1 MAIAGRF
8 GRKPLGI
15 GGKLTLAFGALA
27 AVTLLV
33 VALAFIAGG
42 RATEDIRLTEG
53 VRGPASLASA
63 QAQASL
69 LRMQL
74 HVRGYLV
81 LSDPADRLQY
91 DIARESFEK
100 HLHALTQMSTLW
112 AGEDAAR
119 WVVELNNTYE
129 QWNKLPPQLFAL
141 HDNPLKNRPAL
152 RLARVDVQSR
162 RVQILDEI
170 DRVIDIQKTREATPA
185 NRELL
190 ADMLGFQTSFD
201 AMVTNLMAY
210 GTSGELNFKL
220 AYGPQ
225 LATNASTWNALW
237 AKRAQMTPEQGQG
250 LDAIARRRAEV
261 ADLALQIVAILT
273 SEHAYEDLY
282 LYRSEVTPQ
291 AERMLALLAEV
302 TAVQQTQ
309 LQSGLAHAR
318 HSLSQAQLETAAG
331 GLLAVL
337 FAVLM
342 VVVFSRSIVRPVQRL
357 TGVAER
363 VAGGDLS
370 TRAAVESHDEIG
382 TLATSI
388 NTMTQRLAKTIEHL
402 ETVYAEAQRARD
414 AAEVANRAKSSF
426 LANMSHELR
435 TPLNAVLGYA
445 QILQREPSLGERA
458 AAGVDTIRRSGEH
471 LLTLIN
477 SLLDLA
483 RIEAGKVE
491 LYAAPVD
498 LNALLRMV
506 TNIIRVNTQEKRLS
520 FVCELASDLPR
531 VVHVDGKRLGQVLL
545 NLLSNAVKFTE
556 QGEVRLRVRTLS
568 ADAVAARVRFEV
580 IDTGIGIAEDQH
592 EAIFHPFEQA
602 PDVQRRYGGTGL
614 GLVISQ
620 QLVGMMHSTIHVES
634 RLAHGSRFWFDLDL
648 PLAKGDA
655 PLPKESLAQGVAG
668 YRGRRRTVL
677 VVDDVAGNRATM
689 VDLLAPLG
697 FQVVEAE
704 NGEDGLQM
712 AKRLRPDIILMDNVM
727 PVMDGFE
734 ATRRLR
740 QLPELRDVPVIA
752 VSASASLADQRDS
765 HAVGANAF
773 LSKPIDLDQL
783 LMQIGRLLHLGWTG
797 PDDEPLPGTGTPDE
811 DLVAPPEEEMQVL
824 QQLARIG
831 NMRSIRDRA
840 DHLAALDEAYRP
852 FAKALR
858 EMADRYQSK
867 AILEF
872 VSRFPVRE
880 GP

>member
-1 MAIAGRF
+1 
-8 GRKPLGI
+8 
-15 GGKLTLAFGALA
+15 
-27 AVTLLV
+27 
-33 VALAFIAGG
+33 
-42 RATEDIRLTEG
+42 
-53 VRGPASLASA
+53 
-63 QAQASL
+63 
-69 LRMQL
+69 MQL

-81 LSDPADRLQY
+81 LSDPADRTQY
-91 DIARESFEK
+91 EAARQSFEK
-100 HLHALTQMSTLW
+100 NLHDLSSMSALW
-112 AGEDAAR
+112 PDEDAAR
-119 WVVELNNTYE
+119 WVRELNTTYA
-129 QWNKLPPQLFAL
+129 QWIKLPPQLFAL

-170 DRVIDIQKTREATPA
+170 DRIIAMQKTRAATPA

-201 AMVTNLMAY
+201 AMATNLMAY

-225 LATNASTWNALW
+225 LATNAATWNALR
-237 AKRAQMTPEQGQG
+237 AKRTQMTSEQAAR
-250 LDAIARRRAEV
+250 LDAIARQRAEV

-273 SEHAYEDLY
+273 GEHAYEDLY

-291 AERMLALLAEV
+291 AELMLGLLAEV
-302 TAVQQTQ
+302 TTVQQAQ

-318 HSLSQAQLETAAG
+318 RSLSQAQLQTAAG

-337 FAVLM
+337 LAVLM
-342 VVVFSRSIVRPVQRL
+342 VAVFSRSIVRPVQRL

-370 TRAAVESHDEIG
+370 ARAAIESHDEIG

-388 NTMTQRLAKTIEHL
+388 NTMTQRLAETIAHL
-402 ETVYAEAQRARD
+402 ETVFAEAQRAKD

-445 QILQREPSLGERA
+445 QILQREPGLGERA
-458 AAGVDTIRRSGEH
+458 ATGIDTIRRSGEH

-477 SLLDLA
+477 GLLDLA

-491 LYAAPVD
+491 LYADTAD
-498 LNALLRMV
+498 LHTLLRTV

-520 FVCELASDLPR
+520 FICELASDLPR
-531 VVHVDGKRLGQVLL
+531 AVHVDGKRLGQVLL
-545 NLLSNAVKFTE
+545 NLLGNAVKFTE
-556 QGEVRLRVRTLS
+556 HGEVRLRVRTLG
-568 ADAVAARVRFEV
+568 ADAASARIRFEV

-602 PDVQRRYGGTGL
+602 PEVQRRYGGTGL

-620 QLVGMMHSTIHVES
+620 QLVGMMRSTIHVDS
-634 RLAHGSRFWFDLDL
+634 RLAQGSRFWFDLEL
-648 PLAKGDA
+648 PLAHGDVPTPRDSA
-655 PLPKESLAQGVAG
+655 AHTVAG

-704 NGEDGLQM
+704 NGEAGLQM
-712 AKRLRPDIILMDNVM
+712 ARRLRPDLILMDNVM
-727 PVMDGFE
+727 PVMDGLE
-734 ATRRLR
+734 TTRRLR
-740 QLPELRDVPVIA
+740 QLPELREVPVIA
-752 VSASASLADQRDS
+752 VSASASLEDQRDS

-773 LSKPIDLDQL
+773 LPKPIDLQHL
-783 LMQIGRLLHLGWTG
+783 LAEIGRLLRIGWIG
-797 PDDEPLPGTGTPDE
+797 PDDEPLPGPGTPDE
-811 DLVAPPEEEMQVL
+811 DLVPPPDDEMRVL

-831 NMRSIRDRA
+831 NMRSIRERA
-840 DHLAALDEAYRP
+840 DHLVTLDEAYRP
-852 FAKALR
+852 FASALR
-858 EMADRYQSK
+858 DMADRYQSK
-867 AILEF
+867 AILDF
-872 VSRFPVRE
+872 VCRFPVRH